1 MTEPKKPISFTAHLE
16 VDLWEERA
24 DARRLAREREVE
36 QRERVQKAL
45 RADEDARKRA
55 WIEAGHETRQP
66 PEYRGRVFDHADRDG
81 VHPTAFP
88 PLRNSPQDSLSDEFI
103 AFQAYNQTTFAS
115 HPRYYCVRCQARY
128 NARDGG
134 LCGPCIAATDE
145 VGQMRK
151 RFSREVQT
159 EYPL

>member
-1 MTEPKKPISFTAHLE
+1 MAGAKARMAFADPPYNLKIASF
-16 VDLWEERA
+16 
-24 DARRLAREREVE
+24 
-36 QRERVQKAL
+36 Q
-45 RADEDARKRA
+45 
-55 WIEAGHETRQP
+55 G
-66 PEYRGRVFDHADRDG
+66 RGRTKHREFLVASGEQTR
-81 VHPTAFP
+81 
-88 PLRNSPQDSLSDEFI
+88 DEFI

-145 VGQMRK
+145 VGRMRK